1 MKNLED
7 IRKIVD
13 RGEYGEAFVALEELL
28 EMGPYNIEALKL
40 KSLLFHQQ
48 GRYPEEFQVWQQI
61 IEYYPDDE
69 DATEFFEKNYIEEK
83 ERFYFTEEPPSIE
96 DLFRSRKNFY
106 WNSSIKKA
114 HEDSCIKNKIP

>member
-40 KSLLFHQQ
+40 KSLLFHQILHLR
-48 GRYPEEFQVWQQI
+48 GI
-61 IEYYPDDE
+61 
-69 DATEFFEKNYIEEK
+69 
-83 ERFYFTEEPPSIE
+83 
-96 DLFRSRKNFY
+96 
-106 WNSSIKKA
+106 
-114 HEDSCIKNKIP
+114 